1 MAEAVRIAEENAE
14 VAASLEAAKKEVVH
28 VIMEQFTETDD
39 ATATDIATGVVKEA
53 VKELVETSASDEDI
67 GNSVISMALFDLTQ
81 EELNIIYN
89 MEDEVIKREYQIAEV
104 AANTDDPEVASEANI
119 ALTELEGKFEQ
130 LVQAEDML
138 IAQLLGEDLKKVT
151 NQINLDTSDVSKE
164 VHLADNICKECA
176 KNYTTLIEARA
187 TEYEKVTT
195 MTDAI
200 AEALSEIDPNMAN
213 GREGKALLRKLYR
226 LRGEE
231 PDQVLHTIL
240 DTPDKCLNKVS
251 GKVLQLEGLEEDISK
266 AKSFRDFFSQ
276 VYCSAYVNSLVTM
289 KDGLSQ
295 IFPGGLDW

>member
-1 MAEAVRIAEENAE
+1 
-14 VAASLEAAKKEVVH
+14 
-28 VIMEQFTETDD
+28 
-39 ATATDIATGVVKEA
+39 
-53 VKELVETSASDEDI
+53 
-67 GNSVISMALFDLTQ
+67 MALFDLTQ

-138 IAQLLGEDLKKVT
+138 IAQLLGED
-151 NQINLDTSDVSKE
+151 TSDVSE
-164 VHLADNICKECA
+164 EVVHLADNICKDCA

>member
-1 MAEAVRIAEENAE
+1 MAEAARIAEENAE
-14 VAASLEAAKKEVVH
+14 VAASLEAAKKEVAH

-53 VKELVETSASDEDI
+53 VKELVEIGASDEDI
-67 GNSVISMALFDLTQ
+67 GYSVISMALFDLTQ

-138 IAQLLGEDLKKVT
+138 IAQLLGED
-151 NQINLDTSDVSKE
+151 TSDVSE
-164 VHLADNICKECA
+164 EVVHLADNICKDCA